1 MSPGSRS
8 VWQSMGSCRL
18 SHWLWKAVCWT
29 ITISS
34 CFSPFCYYYWKLRR
48 CFFFFS
54 SCVSLLSGGR
64 YVVLPRPVCFEKGMN
79 YTVRL
84 ELPQYAAS
92 GSDVESPYTLIDSVS
107 TRLLSK
113 SESLIESARLPP
125 KCCMAVR
132 QRGPFLPLEPLCV

>member
-1 MSPGSRS
+1 M
-8 VWQSMGSCRL
+8 
-18 SHWLWKAVCWT
+18 
-29 ITISS
+29 
-34 CFSPFCYYYWKLRR
+34 
-48 CFFFFS
+48 FFFFS

-113 SESLIESARLPP
+113 SESLVESARLPP
-125 KCCMAVR
+125 KCCVEGQGWAVR
-132 QRGPFLPLEPLCV
+132 QCGPFLPLEPLCV